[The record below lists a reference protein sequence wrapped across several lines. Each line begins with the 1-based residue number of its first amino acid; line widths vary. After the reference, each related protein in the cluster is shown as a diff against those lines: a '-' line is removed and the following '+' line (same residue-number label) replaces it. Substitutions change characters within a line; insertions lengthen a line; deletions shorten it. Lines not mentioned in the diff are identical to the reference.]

1 MIIQN
6 QKRIKTD
13 LSKLSKNIQL
23 PNEEVRKIVMENYSQ
38 KLMNEADNLDA
49 DINHLENIFSMAL
62 KLKILFS
69 WLFK

>member
-49 DINHLENIFSMAL
+49 DINHLENIFSMA
-62 KLKILFS
+62 FY
-69 WLFK
+69 